1 MTYIISTDKGL
12 EPCNGKIGQ
21 DSRCEKC
28 FGMAQ
33 SSSAYCT
40 RLTPKAVENS
50 AHSFTEGYTLERETE
65 GGTIGTHL
73 NSAQV
78 ESQANAFE
86 DLRKLLWQAENARP
100 EELHGR
106 IEYIKSQ
113 FSVARKGEAIL
124 KPRE

>member
-1 MTYIISTDKGL
+1 MTNKKYLPINAEKKKIALCAKWLKYCLEIGFDKSQLDGL
-12 EPCNGKIGQ
+12 QKLWMDNHDYTGK
-21 DSRCEKC
+21 
-28 FGMAQ
+28 FV
-33 SSSAYCT
+33 
-40 RLTPKAVENS
+40 PKVE
-50 AHSFTEGYTLERETE
+50 
-65 GGTIGTHL
+65 

-113 FSVARKGEAIL
+113 FSVTRKGEA
-124 KPRE
+124 KQ